1 MPIAA
6 IALDF
11 DPILRL
17 GDVTVRWQAVALT
30 GVMLVALVLTAVIA
44 RAERLRADDLLFL
57 AVGIVPGAVVG
68 GRLGHVLAHADFY
81 AANPAAIVDPAQG
94 SASLALAFLGGL
106 LTGSVVAR
114 LLGTPVGPWL
124 HAAAVP
130 VLLAIGLGKM
140 AMLLAGTG
148 QGLPA
153 GLDWATS
160 FVGPGPWGSLAP
172 DVPSHP
178 SQAYE
183 GLATLGVALVVAA
196 VMGRRAELAPTGRL
210 FLLGV
215 AGWATVRFVVGFTWR
230 DAPVLGP
237 FRVEQLLSLLVVAA
251 CVGLLVVRAAG
262 DTADAAD
269 TGTGPTW
276 PEPASRPR
284 F

>member
-30 GVMLVALVLTAVIA
+30 GVILVALVLTAVIA

-68 GRLGHVLAHADFY
+68 GRLGYVLAHADFH
-81 AANPAAIVDPAQG
+81 AANPAAIIDPAQG

-124 HAAAVP
+124 HAAAAP

-148 QGLPA
+148 QGVPA
-153 GLDWATS
+153 DLDWATS

-237 FRVEQLLSLLVVAA
+237 VGVEQLLSLLVVVA
-251 CVGLLVVRAAG
+251 CVGLLLVRAAR
-262 DTADAAD
+262 DTADAA
-269 TGTGPTW
+269 TGTGPAW